1 MATSVFPAETLQP
14 FPSDDSGKCVMLVD
28 DEVAYIDLL
37 EQLLTQHLACP
48 VHSFTN
54 PTEALRALPGLDV
67 GLIVTDYQMPD
78 LDGLQFVAAAQRLRP
93 GVPAVMITA
102 YQTNFTDEQ
111 LARVP
116 TLKIVVKKPFK
127 WSTLAAHI
135 AWHWSGSTPP
145 FPTNGDAP

>member
-1 MATSVFPAETLQP
+1 MVPSVFPAEALQP
-14 FPSDDSGKCVMLVD
+14 FPPGDSGKCVMLVD
-28 DEVAYIDLL
+28 DEVSYIDLL

-78 LDGLQFVAAAQRLRP
+78 LDGLQFVAAVQRIRP

-102 YQTNFTDEQ
+102 YQTNFTEEELD
-111 LARVP
+111 RVP
-116 TLKIVVKKPFK
+116 TLKVVVKKPFR
-127 WSTLAAHI
+127 WTALAEHI
-135 AWHWSGSTPP
+135 SRHWSGSTPP

>member
-1 MATSVFPAETLQP
+1 MVPSVFTEEAPQSLP
-14 FPSDDSGKCVMLVD
+14 PSDSGKCVVLVD

-54 PTEALRALPGLDV
+54 PTQALSALPGLDV
-67 GLIVTDYQMPD
+67 GLIVTDYQMPE

-116 TLKIVVKKPFK
+116 TLKVVVRKPFK
-127 WSTLAAHI
+127 WSTLATHI

-145 FPTNGDAP
+145 FPANGDAP